1 MVKIPYGE
9 RLKKVFAL
17 LSLSF
22 FIWAMA
28 STAALAAPKLT
39 FKLINNRSETVWV
52 AISSWDFDKN
62 TSFTRGWYTV
72 KPNSSSTIP
81 VGPKLDYPQTI
92 YFYAKSNT
100 RAWEG
105 TLAALG
111 ECDDRVT
118 ERGVRTA
125 TKFEYWGTGG
135 WQDSWKDWKRCIFL
149 SVSTGEDGN
158 LTYTFD

>member
-1 MVKIPYGE
+1 MMKIPYGE
-9 RLKKVFAL
+9 MLKKMFAM
-17 LSLSF
+17 LSISF
-22 FIWAMA
+22 LIWGMAAAVAM
-28 STAALAAPKLT
+28 AAPKLT

-72 KPNSSSTIP
+72 KPNSSITIP

-92 YFYAKSNT
+92 HFYAKSNT

-105 TLAALG
+105 TLADLG
-111 ECDDRVT
+111 ECDDRVV
-118 ERGVRTA
+118 EIGVRTN
-125 TKFEYWGTGG
+125 TKFEYWGNGG
-135 WQDSWKDWKRCIFL
+135 WQQSWKDWKRCIFL

-158 LTYTFD
+158 LTYTFE

>member
-1 MVKIPYGE
+1 MMRRIKGAVAIVCLG
-9 RLKKVFAL
+9 LLLVAL
-17 LSLSF
+17 
-22 FIWAMA
+22 A
-28 STAALAAPKLT
+28 TPQQALAAPKLT

-105 TLAALG
+105 TLADLG

-118 ERGVRTA
+118 ERGVRTN
-125 TKFEYWGTGG
+125 TKFEYWGKGG
-135 WQDSWKDWKRCIFL
+135 WQQSWKDWKRCFFI
-149 SVSTGEDGN
+149 SVSSGEDGN
-158 LTYTFD
+158 LTYTFE